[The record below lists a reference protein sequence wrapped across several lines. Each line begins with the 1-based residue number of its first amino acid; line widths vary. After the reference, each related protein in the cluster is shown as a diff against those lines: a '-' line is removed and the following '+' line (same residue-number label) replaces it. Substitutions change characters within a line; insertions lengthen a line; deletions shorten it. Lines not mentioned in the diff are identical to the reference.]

1 MITFDHTCKSYDGTP
16 AITDLNLHITQ
27 GELVVLL
34 GPSGSGKST
43 ALKMI
48 NRMVDHDGGRIL
60 LNGEEIY
67 SFNVQ
72 DLRRRMGYAIQ
83 SVGLFPHWTV
93 ARNIATVPT
102 LLGWD
107 AARVQ
112 ARVTELLQ
120 LLDMAPESYA
130 SRYPHQLSGGQQ
142 QRVGV
147 ARALAADPDVLLMDE
162 PFGALDPVTRATLQL
177 ELKRI
182 HRATGKTIVLV
193 THDIDEALLLAT
205 RIVLLYQGRIAQ
217 VGTPLELLQQP
228 ASDFV
233 ADFMGRADLGLKQ
246 LSLRPIA
253 PLVQA
258 LKGATPAHAI
268 ADTATVREAISQMAA
283 LGVSCLGVINPSGS
297 VLGQVSAANLLEARH
312 G

>member
-120 LLDMAPESYA
+120 LLDLAPEQYA

-162 PFGALDPVTRATLQL
+162 PFGALDPVTRASLQL

-193 THDIDEALLLAT
+193 THDIDEAIALSQRIYVLSARPGRVKSEQRIDLQT
-205 RIVLLYQGRIAQ
+205 RS
-217 VGTPLELLQQP
+217 P
-228 ASDFV
+228 
-233 ADFMGRADLGLKQ
+233 
-246 LSLRPIA
+246 
-253 PLVQA
+253 
-258 LKGATPAHAI
+258 
-268 ADTATVREAISQMAA
+268 
-283 LGVSCLGVINPSGS
+283 
-297 VLGQVSAANLLEARH
+297 LEARH
-312 G
+312 DPRFAGYFDLLCRELDIQTAVRKQAS

>member
-107 AARVQ
+107 AVRVQ

-120 LLDMAPESYA
+120 LLDIPLLRDADDGPGYYVAAKGAAAGWPRSSARPRSRSCNSRPRSAGSA
-130 SRYPHQLSGGQQ
+130 SRS
-142 QRVGV
+142 R
-147 ARALAADPDVLLMDE
+147 R
-162 PFGALDPVTRATLQL
+162 RW
-177 ELKRI
+177 
-182 HRATGKTIVLV
+182 
-193 THDIDEALLLAT
+193 
-205 RIVLLYQGRIAQ
+205 
-217 VGTPLELLQQP
+217 
-228 ASDFV
+228 
-233 ADFMGRADLGLKQ
+233 
-246 LSLRPIA
+246 
-253 PLVQA
+253 
-258 LKGATPAHAI
+258 
-268 ADTATVREAISQMAA
+268 
-283 LGVSCLGVINPSGS
+283 PS
-297 VLGQVSAANLLEARH
+297 
-312 G
+312 